1 MLHIFEVLILI
12 AFHIQ
17 IMCSKMLKH
26 KLFNNEIII
35 ILFTLVRL
43 IYTYIYIY
51 IEHTHI
57 YIYIIFQYTPTKKY
71 YIINVSIKCS

>member
-17 IMCSKMLKH
+17 IMCSKMLKN

-43 IYTYIYIY
+43 IYIYIY
-51 IEHTHI
+51 RTHI